1 MITRTAT
8 TCYALEKRKKRLM
21 VVSSAQ
27 IPSVSHKLATWVAFI
42 RWVREHNGGEW
53 LVTLDELHVLRW
65 ATETELLMA
74 ILSQLGGET

>member
-27 IPSVSHKLATWVAFI
+27 IPSVSHKLATWIAFV

-53 LVTLDELHVLRW
+53 IVALQELHILRGD
-65 ATETELLMA
+65 AETELFMA
-74 ILSQLGGET
+74 ILSQLGAIQ